1 MSSITPSSTPGPVM
15 TPVPAMR
22 PTGVTI
28 IALLALISGLL
39 GLCGVTP
46 LFGISLLGALIP
58 TGVTQVLAAIGGILG
73 LVLAIGPILQI
84 IFAYGAWNL
93 RSWGWWLGIIATGIS
108 VLGAL
113 VAILGSGGAAIHTAI
128 TNALIPI
135 IIFIYLL
142 TPNVR
147 RAFNT

>member
-1 MSSITPSSTPGPVM
+1 SMTPSSAPGSVM

-58 TGVTQVLAAIGGILG
+58 AGVPQALAALGVILG
-73 LVLAIGPILQI
+73 LVWQSVQ
-84 IFAYGAWNL
+84 FC
-93 RSWGWWLGIIATGIS
+93 RSSL
-108 VLGAL
+108 
-113 VAILGSGGAAIHTAI
+113 HTAHG
-128 TNALIPI
+128 TCAHGRGGWVSSQRE
-135 IIFIYLL
+135 FRCSARWRRLL
-142 TPNVR
+142 
-147 RAFNT
+147 RAAAQ